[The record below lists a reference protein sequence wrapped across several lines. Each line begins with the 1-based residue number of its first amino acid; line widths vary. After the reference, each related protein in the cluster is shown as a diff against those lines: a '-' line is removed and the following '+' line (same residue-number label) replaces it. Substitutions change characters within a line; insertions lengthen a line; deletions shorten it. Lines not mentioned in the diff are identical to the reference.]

1 MRYLCIHSHCYQPP
15 RENPWLEEIEL
26 QDSAYPYHDWNQRIM
41 AECYAPNIAARI
53 LDNDDR
59 ILEIVNNYGQT
70 SFNFGPTLLSWMK
83 DKAPEGYQGVLDADE
98 ESAARFSGHG
108 SAIAQCFHHIIMPL
122 ANVRDK
128 YTQIAWGIADFEQRF
143 GRRPEGMWLPE
154 TAVDFETLDLMVD
167 FGIKFTILAPSQA
180 ESKGVDPSRA
190 YLLKLP
196 SGKKMSVFFYDGPI
210 SQAVAFERLLDNGEK
225 FANRLLTAFKKD
237 EDGPQLVNIA
247 TDGETYG
254 HHHRYGEMA
263 LAYALHHIESKGLAQ
278 LTNYGEFLERFPP
291 EEEIEIVENT
301 AWSCTHGVGRW
312 QRDCGCNSGGHAG
325 WNQSWR
331 APLREALDWLRD
343 TMEPCFEEHGYRFLK
358 DPWEA
363 RNAYIEVILDRS
375 EQTRTRFLKKQAR
388 RDLNHAEQVRV
399 WKLLEMQRHAMLMY
413 TSCGWFFDELSG
425 IETVQVIQYAG
436 RVVQLSMELFGDH
449 LEERFLEKLAKAKSN
464 LPEHSDGAEIYA
476 KFVKPAM
483 INPFKMAAHYA
494 ISSLFENYEESARI
508 YSYTV
513 TREQYRT
520 MESGKMRMAVGRA
533 RFTSEITQKTE
544 DLTFGVL
551 HFGDHNLHAGVRA
564 FGGSEQFA
572 QLNQSLAEAFE
583 NADLAEAIRLMD
595 KGFGTETYSL
605 KDLFKDEQRR
615 VVTEIL
621 KSTLGE
627 AEAAYG
633 QLYGN
638 HAPLMRF
645 LMSCGIPLPREMKST
660 AEYALNSL
668 LRREFS
674 QAELNFGHIR
684 NLVSEAAVA
693 GVTLDNTTLEFT
705 LRKTLERLSD
715 RFVAAPFDLPVL
727 QHFRDAIGGART
739 MPFTLVFWS
748 MQNASYEILQREYSH
763 MLRRARAGDDNAK
776 EWTDSFRQLADLLSL
791 KVQAE

>member
-1 MRYLCIHSHCYQPP
+1 
-15 RENPWLEEIEL
+15 
-26 QDSAYPYHDWNQRIM
+26 
-41 AECYAPNIAARI
+41 
-53 LDNDDR
+53 
-59 ILEIVNNYGQT
+59 
-70 SFNFGPTLLSWMK
+70 
-83 DKAPEGYQGVLDADE
+83 
-98 ESAARFSGHG
+98 
-108 SAIAQCFHHIIMPL
+108 
-122 ANVRDK
+122 
-128 YTQIAWGIADFEQRF
+128 
-143 GRRPEGMWLPE
+143 
-154 TAVDFETLDLMVD
+154 
-167 FGIKFTILAPSQA
+167 
-180 ESKGVDPSRA
+180 
-190 YLLKLP
+190 
-196 SGKKMSVFFYDGPI
+196 
-210 SQAVAFERLLDNGEK
+210 
-225 FANRLLTAFKKD
+225 
-237 EDGPQLVNIA
+237 
-247 TDGETYG
+247 
-254 HHHRYGEMA
+254 
-263 LAYALHHIESKGLAQ
+263 
-278 LTNYGEFLERFPP
+278 
-291 EEEIEIVENT
+291 
-301 AWSCTHGVGRW
+301 
-312 QRDCGCNSGGHAG
+312 
-325 WNQSWR
+325 
-331 APLREALDWLRD
+331 
-343 TMEPCFEEHGYRFLK
+343 
-358 DPWEA
+358 
-363 RNAYIEVILDRS
+363 
-375 EQTRTRFLKKQAR
+375 
-388 RDLNHAEQVRV
+388 
-399 WKLLEMQRHAMLMY
+399 MLMY

-483 INPFKMAAHYA
+483 VNPFKMAAHYA
-494 ISSLFENYEESARI
+494 ISSLFQNYEESARI
-508 YSYTV
+508 CSYTV
-513 TREQYRT
+513 TRQQFRT
-520 MESGKMRMAVGRA
+520 MEAGKLRMAVGRA
-533 RFTSEITQKTE
+533 RFTSEITQRTD

-564 FGGSEQFA
+564 FSGSEQFA
-572 QLNQSLAEAFE
+572 HLNQWLAEAFE

-615 VVTEIL
+615 VVAEIL

-668 LRREFS
+668 LRHEFS

-727 QHFRDAIGGART
+727 QRFRDAIGGART

-748 MQNASYEILQREYSH
+748 MQNDSYEILRREYPH
-763 MLRRARAGDDNAK
+763 MLRRARAGDENAK

>member
-263 LAYALHHIESKGLAQ
+263 LAYALHNIESKGLAQ